1 MDKLPPELFVYIAQ
15 QLDPAAIADHAALKN
30 LRLVDKKFTAVATP
44 IPFGTV
50 HLTRNGSSFKR
61 ATRLAEAPE
70 LAKHVRRLIYHTDE
84 VPDQD
89 MYADFQTFCE
99 QYQHARDLQSRL
111 MNLPTPLPLSK
122 AKLHALHGNLLEEL
136 RTQQSF
142 IRAKADTEQLIIL
155 MTKFTG
161 LVAMECYDDFGS
173 PEAPEGYISRRTG
186 LMPDELATGS
196 PQKYLF
202 WLLTASFHADALV
215 SRLASSVH
223 DWEMF
228 TRFGKCK
235 DILRGQLS
243 GLRVLELTF
252 DSVWLVRAS
261 KIKKARLGFV
271 AFLNAAP
278 NLKSLTLE
286 MGELPWITSA
296 QSHDG
301 PRVVADAILKSI
313 RWPKLKHLSIS
324 GLAATEQD
332 LIGFFA
338 IHATSLRTLRLGHVE
353 MPLQCTGKGSRIVY
367 RKNGS
372 VISLFTRLRDICTL
386 HNVSLWGR
394 FGNRWDE
401 AWYVPQEQEGPK
413 GCIRAEIEEFISHRG
428 DSPFVGLERYFRPG
442 SQDQHEFKGKN
453 PENSLYWSD
462 DDFDDGEGDDGKDED
477 EDFHSKEEDTQDE
490 NDGANADDAD
500 EEDIDSWGDSE
511 SESVDED
518 IEGDEA
524 MEPEELSDRSWV
536 WCHQLLR

>member
-15 QLDPAAIADHAALKN
+15 QLDPAAVADHVALKN
-30 LRLVDKKFTAVATP
+30 LRLVDKKFTVVATP
-44 IPFGTV
+44 ILFSTV

-89 MYADFQTFCE
+89 MYVDFPSFCE

-111 MNLPTPLPLSK
+111 MNLSAPPPLSK

-136 RTQQSF
+136 RIQQSF
-142 IRAKADTEQLIIL
+142 IRAKADTEQLITL

-161 LVAMECYDDFGS
+161 LIAMECYDDFGS

-228 TRFGKCK
+228 TKFGKCK

-261 KIKKARLGFV
+261 RIKTARLGFI

-301 PRVVADAILKSI
+301 PRVVADAILKSM

-332 LIGFFA
+332 LIGFFV

-367 RKNGS
+367 QKNGS
-372 VISLFTRLRDICTL
+372 LISLFTRLRDICTL

-413 GCIRAEIEEFISHRG
+413 GCIRAEIEEFICHRG

-442 SQDQHEFKGKN
+442 SQDQHEFKEKN
-453 PENSLYWSD
+453 PENALYWSD
-462 DDFDDGEGDDGKDED
+462 DDFDDGEGDDGKDE

-500 EEDIDSWGDSE
+500 EEDIDSWGESE

-524 MEPEELSDRSWV
+524 MEPEELSDCSWV